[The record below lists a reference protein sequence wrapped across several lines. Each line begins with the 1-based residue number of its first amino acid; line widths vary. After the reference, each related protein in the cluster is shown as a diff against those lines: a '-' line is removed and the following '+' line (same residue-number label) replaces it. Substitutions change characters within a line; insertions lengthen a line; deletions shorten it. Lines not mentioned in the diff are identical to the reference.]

1 MKGILEFN
9 LPEENTEFRA
19 ASKAT
24 DLAIALFDINEVFFN
39 DGLTEQQKLNQIKEI
54 VNRFAL
60 EEILE

>member
-24 DLAIALFDINEVFFN
+24 DLAIALFDINEVFF
-39 DGLTEQQKLNQIKEI
+39 DGSTEQQKLNQIKEI